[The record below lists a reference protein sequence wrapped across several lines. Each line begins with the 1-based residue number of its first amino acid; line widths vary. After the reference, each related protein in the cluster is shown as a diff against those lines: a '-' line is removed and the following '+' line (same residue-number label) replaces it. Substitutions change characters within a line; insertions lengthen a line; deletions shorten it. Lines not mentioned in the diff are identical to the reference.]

1 MRARLLLSLAPC
13 VLALAACRN
22 DPVPQE
28 IIDGLGDESGQPS
41 AEHRP
46 GQPCLACHTDY
57 QGAAP
62 KLAVGGTIYA
72 IGPGGVAKAAA
83 GVLVS
88 INDSAGDSRSAC
100 TNSAGNF
107 FIEQED
113 WAEVAFP
120 LKVRVGPRAMRSL
133 IGRDGS
139 CASCHKL
146 PSSESLVPG
155 TGAGRD
161 SPGIILVDEAP
172 PDPLCGGGA
181 P

>member
-1 MRARLLLSLAPC
+1 MRRLLP
-13 VLALAACRN
+13 LALLLAAGCRN
-22 DPVPQE
+22 DPVPQA
-28 IIDGLGDESGQPS
+28 IIDDLPEETGEPS
-41 AEHRP
+41 AVHRP

-57 QGAAP
+57 EGAAP
-62 KLAVGGTIYA
+62 KLAVGGTVYA
-72 IGPGGVAKAAA
+72 LDATGAAKPAA
-83 GVLVS
+83 GVLVT

-100 TNSAGNF
+100 TNAAGNF
-107 FIEQED
+107 FIEQGD
-113 WAEVAFP
+113 WSDITFP
-120 LKVRVGPRAMRSL
+120 LKVRAGTRAMRSL

-161 SPGIILVDEAP
+161 SSGIVLVDEGPA
-172 PDPLCGGGA
+172 DPLCGGGGT